1 MSSFTAIDLSNI
13 PAPEVVETLDFS
25 AILAA
30 MVADLQARDPA
41 FTALVESDP
50 AWKILEVAAYRELL
64 LRQRIN
70 DASRAVM
77 LAFATGADLEHLGAL
92 FGVTRKTLVAGN
104 PSAIPPVV
112 AVMESDADLRY
123 RITLAL
129 EGLSTAGPEGAYLY
143 HALKSEAVK
152 HASVTGPP
160 ILSPGQVLVTLLGT
174 TGSGAVT
181 STVISEVAAILNDED
196 VRPLTDQVTVQGATI
211 IPYTIQATLY
221 TYAGPDS
228 AVVIAQAQT
237 AAQAFADAHHRIGYD
252 IPRSGI
258 FAALHVAGVQ
268 RVELTQPAAD
278 IAANYSQAA
287 FCTGLN
293 ITHGGIAE

>member
-104 PSAIPPVV
+104 PSAIPPVE
-112 AVMESDADLRY
+112 AVMEADADLRY

-152 HASVTGPP
+152 HASVAGPP

-174 TGSGAVT
+174 TGSGAVS

-228 AVVIAQAQT
+228 AVVIQQAQA
-237 AAQAFADAHHRIGYD
+237 AAQAFADGQHRIGYD

-278 IAANYSQAA
+278 IAVNYAQAA

-293 ITHGGIAE
+293 ITHAGVAE

>member
-1 MSSFTAIDLSNI
+1 
-13 PAPEVVETLDFS
+13 
-25 AILAA
+25 
-30 MVADLQARDPA
+30 
-41 FTALVESDP
+41 
-50 AWKILEVAAYRELL
+50 
-64 LRQRIN
+64 
-70 DASRAVM
+70 M

-104 PSAIPPVV
+104 PSAIPPVE
-112 AVMESDADLRY
+112 AVMEADADLRY

-143 HALKSEAVK
+143 HALKSESVK

-174 TGSGAVT
+174 TGSGAVS

-228 AVVIAQAQT
+228 AVVIQQAQA
-237 AAQAFADAHHRIGYD
+237 AAQAFADGQHRIGYD

-278 IAANYSQAA
+278 ITVNYAQAA

-293 ITHGGIAE
+293 ITHAGVAE